1 MVQTEDASNGL
12 AKRLQT
18 AIITVIFIDQQQQLF
33 PRSWPHFLR
42 TTIFV
47 ESPKNAE
54 FLELDLSNLFSALD
68 CTSAAII
75 IKFQD
80 RGRCAVNFIHHR
92 SNLCPYP
99 NDTSICSAVSAE
111 LTIVTNRHAHRTR
124 YT

>member
-47 ESPKNAE
+47 ESPK
-54 FLELDLSNLFSALD
+54 
-68 CTSAAII
+68 
-75 IKFQD
+75 K
-80 RGRCAVNFIHHR
+80 R
-92 SNLCPYP
+92 
-99 NDTSICSAVSAE
+99 
-111 LTIVTNRHAHRTR
+111 
-124 YT
+124 